1 MSQPN
6 LIEVKNVAKIY
17 QEDTVA
23 TAALTNISFNVTEGE
38 FIAIM
43 GASGSGKSTLLHIL
57 GLLDHPS
64 QGIYRLNNVNT
75 AELTDIQ
82 RSRNRNNKIG
92 FVFQAFHLLARTS
105 VLENVMLPLQ
115 YSSLPRSQHIA
126 RAKQALAQ
134 VDMTHRIDH
143 KPSQLSGGEKQRTC
157 IARALVTQ
165 PQVLLADEPTGNL
178 DSITGNTVMEL
189 IDHLHK
195 QGLTIIVITHET
207 PTADYAQRIIKL
219 RDGQIIS
226 DQLSQARHHHYQ
238 K

>member
-6 LIEVKNVAKIY
+6 LIEVKNVSKIY
-17 QEDTVA
+17 QEDTIA
-23 TAALTNISFNVTEGE
+23 TAALTNINFNVTEGE

-64 QGIYRLNNVNT
+64 QGIYLLDNVNT
-75 AELTDIQ
+75 AGLTDIQ
-82 RSRNRNNKIG
+82 RSHIRNNKIG

-207 PTADYAQRIIKL
+207 PTAAYAQRIIKL

>member
-82 RSRNRNNKIG
+82 RSRIRNNKIG

>member
-6 LIEVKNVAKIY
+6 LIEVKNVSKIY
-17 QEDTVA
+17 QEDTIA

-82 RSRNRNNKIG
+82 RSRIRNNKIG

>member
-82 RSRNRNNKIG
+82 RSRIRNNKIG

-126 RAKQALAQ
+126 RAK
-134 VDMTHRIDH
+134 H
-143 KPSQLSGGEKQRTC
+143 
-157 IARALVTQ
+157 
-165 PQVLLADEPTGNL
+165 
-178 DSITGNTVMEL
+178 
-189 IDHLHK
+189 
-195 QGLTIIVITHET
+195 
-207 PTADYAQRIIKL
+207 
-219 RDGQIIS
+219 
-226 DQLSQARHHHYQ
+226 
-238 K
+238 

>member
-1 MSQPN
+1 M
-6 LIEVKNVAKIY
+6 IEVKNVAKIY

-82 RSRNRNNKIG
+82 RSRIRNNKIG

>member
-1 MSQPN
+1 
-6 LIEVKNVAKIY
+6 
-17 QEDTVA
+17 
-23 TAALTNISFNVTEGE
+23 
-38 FIAIM
+38 
-43 GASGSGKSTLLHIL
+43 
-57 GLLDHPS
+57 
-64 QGIYRLNNVNT
+64 
-75 AELTDIQ
+75 
-82 RSRNRNNKIG
+82 
-92 FVFQAFHLLARTS
+92 
-105 VLENVMLPLQ
+105 MLPLQ